1 MENMFGVVRGIAAR
15 QSYFFAADKVDD
27 TRCGGGGLCQSS
39 SQLTALDEDARFHDK
54 LSEM

>member
-1 MENMFGVVRGIAAR
+1 MFGVVWGIAAR

-27 TRCGGGGLCQSS
+27 TRCGGGGDAKAAAST
-39 SQLTALDEDARFHDK
+39 TALDEDARFHDK